1 MAAVYKSREAVHTAP
16 RLFMNTLPPLQQS
29 CGTLT
34 LEKQPDTIH
43 NMVEA
48 LHQRLAVL
56 EAWKATTERPRRRAS
71 NAIKQSAVTQSD
83 VAQSTQSAAA
93 VVFQQRDLLELI
105 LRHLDLPALRMLRP
119 TNRCAA
125 SIACRVVC
133 SAVWLAVPQN
143 LNDVRRVFASRRRF
157 KLPLRVA
164 LERFCLRSRT
174 WTRSLGTL
182 HRLRVG
188 HSGPKHDR
196 TFFPVEIQLSIDGE
210 GMHEDPDRLLKHAG
224 AQHTRLQAWDLS
236 CGASIVDEKD
246 MGLGLLR
253 PVLSE
258 MVIGCGALQQPVIV
272 GATVAELLHVG
283 GLSL

>member
-1 MAAVYKSREAVHTAP
+1 
-16 RLFMNTLPPLQQS
+16 MNTLPPLQQS

-56 EAWKATTERPRRRAS
+56 EAWKATNERPRRRAS

-83 VAQSTQSAAA
+83 VTQSAAA
-93 VVFQQRDLLELI
+93 VVFQQRDLLVLI

-125 SIACRVVC
+125 SIACLVVC

-143 LNDVRRVFASRRRF
+143 LNDVRRVFASKRRF

-164 LERFCLRSRT
+164 LERFCPRTRT
-174 WTRSLGTL
+174 WSRSLGTL

-188 HSGPKHDR
+188 HQGPKHDR
-196 TFFPVEIQLSIDGE
+196 TFFPVEIQLAIDGE
-210 GMHEDPDRLLKHAG
+210 GMHEGPDRLLQHGG
-224 AQHTRLQAWDLS
+224 AQHTRRLAWDLS
-236 CGASIVDEKD
+236 LYGSIVDEKD

-258 MVIGCGALQQPVIV
+258 MVIGCGALKQSVIV